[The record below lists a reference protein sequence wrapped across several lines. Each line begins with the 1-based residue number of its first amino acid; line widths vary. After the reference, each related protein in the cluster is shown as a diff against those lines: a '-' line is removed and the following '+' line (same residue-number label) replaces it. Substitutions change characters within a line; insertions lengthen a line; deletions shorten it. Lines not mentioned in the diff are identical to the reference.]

1 MSKKRKVLLFMVLIV
16 VLVAGV
22 YMVLQKKPAK
32 DLGDTNTVVSNKQ
45 GEEAKKS
52 DDSDTNSNDESK
64 NVSNI
69 DNLALTTIS
78 TKNKV
83 NYLYTNN
90 NLKKQYALKDMDK
103 TSSNTSVLYNSKLY
117 YTYRDGDGLCK
128 LKILDL
134 ATKREEEANLSIQL
148 NSIDYIEAVNNNI
161 YMKATKNG
169 KSNSGLVVY
178 SIEDKTCKTFDYDD
192 DDDSLQCFDVNKGK
206 IVEAKCSLKQ
216 QKDALK
222 SDNGNAG
229 YTIKII
235 DEKTSKVV
243 YSYHSDKIIT
253 FVGLSDDLNK
263 VLLSVINTEYRT
275 TSIRVLDIKENNE
288 EQLSVKYQDYKLVD
302 GAKYSSDGKGV
313 YFLATNKESKADG
326 NNILYN
332 TTTLY
337 YYDLKDNALREV
349 LHPLDGVISNYSIS
363 RENEIKD
370 SDIAKYGLKEFV
382 NVENLS
388 NNITKPV
395 VKDSSGAPATLSDI
409 KAPYTIQDAKRNN
422 DLVFIKDEDKAL
434 NQDKLKQFLEMY
446 KSKKQCKVRYVE
458 FIGEQL
464 QAIED
469 LIYDGEKLY
478 LVNYSIDDQGNGGSY
493 KKEAPEYFKDFGF
506 SDPRYYL
513 VDESGTDSTFFEKR

>member
-1 MSKKRKVLLFMVLIV
+1 MLKKRKVILLV
-16 VLVAGV
+16 VLVVVLGSGT
-22 YMVLQKKPAK
+22 YMVWQKKPIK
-32 DLGDTNTVVSNKQ
+32 DVADKNTVVLNKQ

-52 DDSDTNSNDESK
+52 DDTGINLNDESK
-64 NVSNI
+64 NISNI
-69 DNLALTTIS
+69 DNLTITTIS

-90 NLKKQYALKDMDK
+90 NLKKQYSVKYMDK

-117 YTYRDGDGLCK
+117 YTSKEGDGLSK

-134 ATKREEEANLSIQL
+134 TTNKEEEANLNIQL
-148 NSIDYIEAVNNNI
+148 NSIDYIEAANNNI
-161 YMKATKNG
+161 YMKAEKNG
-169 KSNSGLVVY
+169 KSNHGLVVY
-178 SIEDKTCKTFDYDD
+178 SIENKTCKTFDYDD
-192 DDDSLQCFDVNKGK
+192 DDDSLECFDVNKGN
-206 IVEAKCSLKQ
+206 IVEAKYSLKQ
-216 QKDALK
+216 KNDALK
-222 SDNGNAG
+222 TDSVKVPYAV
-229 YTIKII
+229 KII

-253 FVGLSDDLNK
+253 SVGLNNDLNK
-263 VLLSVINTEYRT
+263 VLLSVTNTDSRT
-275 TSIRVLDIKENNE
+275 TSIRVLDIKDNNE
-288 EQLSVKYQDYKLVD
+288 EQLSVKYQDYKLLD
-302 GAKYSSDGKGV
+302 GAKYSIDGKGV
-313 YFLATNKESKADG
+313 YFMAINKESKADG
-326 NNILYN
+326 NNVLYN

-349 LHPLDGVISNYSIS
+349 LHPLDGVISNYSIVNC
-363 RENEIKD
+363 NEIKD

-388 NNITKPV
+388 NNVTKPV

-409 KAPYTIQDAKRNN
+409 KAPYTIQDAKKNN

-446 KSKKQCKVRYVE
+446 KSKKQCKVRYTE
-458 FIGEQL
+458 FIGQQL

-478 LVNYSIDDQGNGGSY
+478 LVNYDMDNQGNGGSY
-493 KKEAPEYFKDFGF
+493 KKEAPEYFKDFRF
-506 SDPRYYL
+506 NDPRYCL
-513 VDESGTDSTFFEKR
+513 VDESGSDMTFFEKR